1 MTIKRIFNEKDGNNI
16 ESLIYERIR
25 RHAFMLF
32 PFSDVKPTICTVI
45 DEKRFLDG
53 VYIWLQGAYSELI
66 MRIPQYMLIKMV
78 AQEFY
83 NPFFEDELRE
93 IFKKFMN
100 NEQNYKELKAKGV
113 ETPAMK
119 NKVCIHIFFKE
130 NKPTLLNRIL
140 GGLKCE

>member
-1 MTIKRIFNEKDGNNI
+1 
-16 ESLIYERIR
+16 
-25 RHAFMLF
+25 
-32 PFSDVKPTICTVI
+32 
-45 DEKRFLDG
+45 
-53 VYIWLQGAYSELI
+53 
-66 MRIPQYMLIKMV
+66 MLIKMV

-140 GGLKCE
+140 GGLK